1 MCQLRGAAGT
11 QRTGPCCVEEDHRI
25 ELSPLPVDRISS
37 PVSFQSIDLPELVER
52 VERIELSRYPWQGH
66 RLPLHHTRKNLA
78 ETERFELSVRIT
90 AYDRLA
96 TCCLRPLGHVSL
108 LLLLLYSENQN
119 KSIKIRHCIEFK
131 GSQVPQEPTSH
142 M

>member
-1 MCQLRGAAGT
+1 MLLAESRGVEPHPISENLVFKASRRTIPAALLS
-11 QRTGPCCVEEDHRI
+11 RI
-25 ELSPLPVDRISS
+25 
-37 PVSFQSIDLPELVER
+37 VER

-96 TCCLRPLGHVSL
+96 TCCLRPLGHVSNVVII
-108 LLLLLYSENQN
+108 YSNSIQVNQN
-119 KSIKIRHCIEFK
+119 QALHLSLRAVRFNTRSPPVTCNDDD
-131 GSQVPQEPTSH
+131 
-142 M
+142 